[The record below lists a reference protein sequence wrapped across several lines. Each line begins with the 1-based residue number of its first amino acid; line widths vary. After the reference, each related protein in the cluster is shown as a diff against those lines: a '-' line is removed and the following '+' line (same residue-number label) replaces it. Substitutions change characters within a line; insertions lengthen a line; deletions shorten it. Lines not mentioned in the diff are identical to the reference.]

1 MTMSLVKSPM
11 LGAVLLATFGTGSYA
26 ANTALAGTT
35 ELDAALENAQTLA
48 TREMKRGGY
57 IE

>member
-1 MTMSLVKSPM
+1 MNKTGLF
-11 LGAVLLATFGTGSYA
+11 LGAALLATFGTGSYA
-26 ANTALAGTT
+26 ADTALAGTT
-35 ELDAALENAQTLA
+35 DIGAALENAQTLA